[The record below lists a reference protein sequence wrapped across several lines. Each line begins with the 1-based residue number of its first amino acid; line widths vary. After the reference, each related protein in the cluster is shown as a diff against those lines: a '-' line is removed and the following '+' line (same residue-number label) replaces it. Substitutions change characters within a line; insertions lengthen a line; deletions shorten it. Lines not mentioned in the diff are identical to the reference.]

1 MPLEGVVIATLAG
14 LLAGGRPA
22 TACPRLAQNSSTAAV
37 TAFPTNRRRS
47 RVARSSSSCR
57 FTIDPAS
64 SGQNLTFES
73 QGGFLSSLIGQGQ
86 QASRDVLHQ
95 NSSGLQESDKCA
107 A

>member
-1 MPLEGVVIATLAG
+1 MPLEGVVIATLVG

-47 RVARSSSSCR
+47 GVASSSSSCR

-64 SGQNLTFES
+64 SNTAGMNVLCSMHVIVTVNA
-73 QGGFLSSLIGQGQ
+73 GFLI
-86 QASRDVLHQ
+86 D
-95 NSSGLQESDKCA
+95 
-107 A
+107 